1 MVLAAFLYLNH
12 NKRCF
17 FGPKKV
23 LNVANIQFEA
33 SLTSLP
39 PKHLCASFVFL
50 FRFQVAL
57 LLVAQ
62 ALLFV
67 LAIGER
73 WPIALIAMPG
83 PL

>member
-1 MVLAAFLYLNH
+1 MVLAPFYLNR
-12 NKRCF
+12 NKRWL
-17 FGPKKV
+17 FGPKQV

-33 SLTSLP
+33 SLTSSP
-39 PKHLCASFVFL
+39 PKNPCASFFL

-57 LLVAQ
+57 LLIAQ